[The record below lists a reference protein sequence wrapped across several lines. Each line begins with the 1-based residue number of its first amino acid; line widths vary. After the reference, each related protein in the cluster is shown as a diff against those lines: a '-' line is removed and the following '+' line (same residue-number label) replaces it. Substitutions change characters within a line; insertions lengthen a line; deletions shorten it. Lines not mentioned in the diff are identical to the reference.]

1 MNHDIIVF
9 LGPSLS
15 LPEAQSLLP
24 ATYLPPAKQGDI
36 LSVAVQYKPKII
48 CLIDGIFSQTL
59 SVWHKEI
66 LYAIS
71 QGTTVIGASSM
82 GALRA
87 AEMAACGMV
96 GIGKIFELYHSGKV
110 LHDDEVA
117 LIHGPQ
123 EEDYIPLSI
132 PLINIR
138 CSLQNHPDS
147 EQILE
152 SLRKIDYPNRSFDT
166 IQSVVSPDVFQFIQ
180 TYYIDQKKLDAIE
193 ALKRIPTLSKGTP
206 QPFASTL
213 LFDTLYHTDRQID
226 MHLPLRQIAHHAAL
240 HHPQFA
246 SLQFSALNQALASQH
261 KVEVSAAEIE
271 EEKNRFL
278 QRHTIDNAQEWAT
291 RNHLTP
297 EEFEEFFRKRAA
309 SRKLHRAH
317 FSPWHHVQHFLDELK
332 WNNQYEEWLE
342 KAKSHAVLFQEA
354 SPNFNDEDHPDLLA
368 PFLPDSG
375 FENSYQMNLEFLKA
389 KIVHDYLQN
398 SLSTL
403 FE

>member
-1 MNHDIIVF
+1 MNEIVVF
-9 LGPSLS
+9 LGPSL
-15 LPEAQSLLP
+15 PIKEAQNLLA

-36 LSVAVQYKPKII
+36 LSVTVQYKPKII
-48 CLIDGIFSQTL
+48 CLIDGLFSQTL

-66 LYAIS
+66 LFAIS
-71 QGTTVIGASSM
+71 QGVTVVGASSM

-87 AEMAACGMV
+87 AEMEECGMV
-96 GIGKIFELYHSGKV
+96 GIGKIFELYRSETV

-123 EEDYIPLSI
+123 EEDYISFSI

-138 CSLQNHPDS
+138 CTLQNHPDS

-152 SLRKIDYPNRSFDT
+152 SLRSIDYPDRSWDT
-166 IQSVVSPDVFQFIQ
+166 IQSAVSPEVFQFIQ
-180 TYYIDQKKLDAIE
+180 THYIDQKKLDAIE
-193 ALKRIPTLSKGTP
+193 ALQTIPTLQQRQP
-206 QPFASTL
+206 QPFDSTL
-213 LFDTLYHTDRQID
+213 LFDTLYHTERQID

-246 SLQFSALNQALASQH
+246 SLQFSALNQALASQL
-261 KVEVSAAEIE
+261 KIEVSSAEIE

-291 RNHLTP
+291 RNHMTQ
-297 EEFEEFFRKRAA
+297 EEFQEFFRKRALT
-309 SRKLHRAH
+309 RKLHRAH
-317 FSPWHHVQHFLDELK
+317 FSPSQHVQHFLDELK
-332 WNNQYEEWLE
+332 WNNQYEEWFE
-342 KAKSHAVLFQEA
+342 NAKSHAVLFKEA
-354 SPNFNDEDHPDLLA
+354 APHFNDEDHPDLLA
-368 PFLPDSG
+368 PFLQDSG
-375 FENSYQMNLEFLKA
+375 FENSYQMNLELLKA

-398 SLSTL
+398 SMNSL